1 MIFTRKLG
9 LTEEQMVEG
18 YLAHKWGG
26 TAALASD
33 HPYKDVAP
41 VFDNSPKLTPIVGQ
55 VGYDTVTRV
64 GLVGEWLFDD
74 NATPTT
80 IQDTSGNNHHGT
92 NVNGTFTSDTALGTG
107 NSLDFFGGNKYAWV
121 TTGGSETVFSGG
133 DAFTAAI
140 WYKRL
145 PDGDWETLMSK
156 RGESQG
162 GWKIAKMNTT
172 NLYFYTRGTQGGMEP
187 RTSNYSGTIDPS
199 DGQWHH
205 VAVVHGYQ
213 GTKQR
218 LYYDGVLVDEQ
229 SRSGTIQASN
239 GYALAFGARDD
250 ATNNGAISPAAYSKT
265 HIDDARYYNRAL
277 EGYEIKA
284 MTIRSN
290 KLISYVDTPY
300 SFQIPATQ
308 GPTSWTT
315 NSTLASKGLSLSN
328 TGLIT
333 GTPNSAGE
341 FSFPVT
347 VANSEGNM
355 TRTYQMNVKK
365 GSRTLTWGQTIAGLT
380 YGDANFT
387 LSATSPNSGG
397 ITYSSSDES
406 IIEVNGTLRTQH
418 TLEDGLVWYWNFD
431 DDLNGTS
438 NPVTATIGGMN
449 GTKGSEV
456 TVVAGKFGKAL
467 RFQGSNNNNS
477 KVDFGANSRTNFDG
491 VFSVSFWVKR
501 TGGYGGYGR
510 IIDNKSGN
518 SNPGFHIYFSTTN
531 DRLYTR
537 GTTQS
542 RYLRPT
548 SSWNS
553 QNWVHVVNTFNAQS
567 ATTSGRWKMYGD
579 GVFLGQND
587 IPKIQPGSANLHF
600 GRSTGGGNR
609 IVGDL
614 DDVRF
619 YDRELSGAEVNTLY
633 GSGNGDFVTVRTGN
647 KATIKKAGT
656 VTLSGYAPGTTNMYG
671 ATPISKS
678 VTVSKAPL
686 TVTGDDF
693 SINVGNSMPTLTSQT
708 TGWKNGDTNSSL
720 STQVSVTTN
729 ATNSGTAGTFYVRPG
744 GAASDKYVFTYVDG
758 QLIITNKTPQSIT
771 WNPDFSSAAINQII
785 DLNASASSNLPV
797 TYAVSDTSKA
807 ELAVTLQSN
816 LDSWWRLDETG
827 ATTIA
832 DSSGSG
838 SSSHTAVLIGS
849 DGSSNWSTGKFG
861 NALTLDGTNDYA
873 FTNGYK
879 GITGSNRRTLSLW
892 FKTSTANK
900 PLIQYGSAGTGTLFK
915 VSLNGSG
922 AAVVD
927 LGGVSITGGTGLANN
942 AWHHLAVTVP
952 HNGNSGGVKLY
963 VDGTASNGSG
973 TTAVNTSASNDLKIG
988 TDGSAYFTGQLDDVR
1003 LYNAELNATMISKV
1017 YGGGTG
1023 DFNRLQLKASGSFT
1037 VTASQAG
1044 DGSYAAAP
1052 DVTETLNIGKLN
1064 QTIAFSPIT
1073 DKSIGDFDFDPGAS
1087 ASSGLAVSYV
1097 SSAPLIASVEGTTAG
1112 SQKIKVRGA
1121 GSVTITASQAG
1132 DSAYNAAPDAN
1143 QTFTV
1148 GYFNLFANS
1157 LPGLK
1162 LWLDGNSVDSDHAT
1176 VDNIANGTAI
1186 GSWKDRSSSTN
1197 HAVQGT
1203 VSNRPT
1209 YVANG
1214 LNGKGVLS
1222 YTAGQSSDVTG
1233 DSSIRTIVTVL
1244 RQATAQTAATKPFG
1258 GNLFATTS
1266 AGKFGLQRQGS
1277 GMIDSGSSSKSYAVL
1292 TLQMASGNYAI
1303 YVNGVEKGT
1312 GTDPN
1317 VPAAFD
1323 KIGNDFAGEIAE
1335 VVAYDRAF
1343 NAGVR
1348 EKLEGYLAHKWGLT
1362 AQLPLT
1368 HTYIIAKPAFGG
1380 TQVLSFQPLSDKQVN
1395 QTVNLAVSADSGL
1408 SSFSYDSND
1417 STVVSFSGDVATGLK
1432 VGKVRITA
1440 TQAGDGNWLPATAYQ
1455 DWIVTATPRS
1465 DQTIT
1470 FASIPNKTAL
1480 SANFDLNASASSTLP
1495 VTFEVVS
1502 GSNVATVTSSG
1513 TVDVLGT
1520 GVATIRASQDG
1531 NASFN
1536 PAPTVEQT
1544 LTVSKAAQTLT
1555 FGSLTNQNLSAGTYT
1570 LSATASSGLGVSFAS
1585 SDSSVASI
1593 TGNVATLVAGGTVQI
1608 TASQGGNSIYD
1619 AATPVTQNLTIIDDT
1634 LQTQTIT
1641 WSQNLSSLSFGAADT
1656 NMTATASSNLPVTY
1670 TVTSGNSVVEVNGTM
1685 LKVLGSG
1692 SATITASQS
1701 GDGQFA
1707 AAPTVDKNV
1716 TVTKANQTI
1725 VTNANQ
1731 ASLPNLTKDSGDFEF
1746 APLIKSVKAGTT
1758 TSTGLAVSYASN
1770 NSNVVQVTGAGA
1782 RLKLVGGGT
1791 ATITASQAGDAGY
1804 NAATSKQFQVTVTE
1818 YSPYSNS
1825 LPGMVLW
1832 LDANDVNGDGL
1843 PETVSDFVSGGS
1855 SGVVSSWAD
1864 RSGSANNL
1872 AQSNVTKMPAYQVV
1886 NSKARISF
1894 DGTNDS
1900 LGKVFDSSN
1909 PLPNVLTGNPG
1920 GTVLIAADGSSNGR
1934 ILHVGS
1940 TAGTA
1945 NQVIALSSTGS
1956 FEYNQG
1962 NLSPF
1967 SNFTGLTVGAFRRAA
1982 GATRGEGEFFRFGAK
1997 QTMTAT
2003 NGSGS
2008 PSIPGT
2014 SSSVILGNGITGSGG
2029 NSHFGGKIHEVM
2041 YFSSELNDFAVRRLE
2056 GYLAWKWGAQASL
2069 VNGHP
2074 FKSSR
2079 PQFGGS
2085 QSITLAST
2093 NVPVDSTDSTPFMSI
2108 FDQPFELEGS
2118 FATSGLDLVYTTSN
2132 GSVLA
2137 VNSAGKLDPKA
2148 TGNVTVTVSQPG
2160 DSHFSAATARTFAMK
2175 IIGKR
2180 PQTLTFAEIGE
2191 TLVNQTLELNATASS
2206 GLTPTYT
2213 ITAGGSIASI
2223 SNGRNLSFSGTGSV
2237 TVRAVQDGND
2247 TYAATAPIDRT
2258 FAVKRPLT
2266 LVFDNIGTMGANQTF
2281 TANAV
2286 VRDGITGSPLTGGNA
2301 PTPNYSIV
2309 SGPASVSGSTVTCG
2323 SSSGSVVIRAIVTG
2337 ASFITTT
2344 AQKTFTVDASKN
2356 GQTIFL
2362 PSEQG
2367 GKGGLRDLP
2376 MSRRPIPI
2384 GKMFRSSSNLAVSVS
2399 LTNSPNNIAKIIGT
2413 GQNAVLVIAQ
2423 KTNNNA
2429 EKFTGFGGAD
2439 ELAITLQATQ
2449 AGNGSFHAAAP
2460 VERTFKIKKPGKDAF
2475 FEERRMDDRFDTKRN
2490 SFVSRMTA
2498 RKGISGEKAMRL
2510 FDSDNYDSDGDG
2522 ISNLMERAFGGD
2534 SLTNDSKSIMPRA
2547 IRKKDGYE
2555 YIVFS
2560 RFSDAYNSGDD
2571 KIEYIVET
2579 SRDLRT
2585 WFDTSSA
2592 EGAQLMGTPEDLGG
2606 GMERVVF
2613 RSKKTRT
2620 ADGNTRQ
2627 FIRVRVK
2634 AR

>member
-1 MIFTRKLG
+1 M
-9 LTEEQMVEG
+9 
-18 YLAHKWGG
+18 
-26 TAALASD
+26 
-33 HPYKDVAP
+33 
-41 VFDNSPKLTPIVGQ
+41 
-55 VGYDTVTRV
+55 
-64 GLVGEWLFDD
+64 
-74 NATPTT
+74 
-80 IQDTSGNNHHGT
+80 
-92 NVNGTFTSDTALGTG
+92 
-107 NSLDFFGGNKYAWV
+107 
-121 TTGGSETVFSGG
+121 
-133 DAFTAAI
+133 
-140 WYKRL
+140 
-145 PDGDWETLMSK
+145 
-156 RGESQG
+156 
-162 GWKIAKMNTT
+162 
-172 NLYFYTRGTQGGMEP
+172 
-187 RTSNYSGTIDPS
+187 
-199 DGQWHH
+199 
-205 VAVVHGYQ
+205 
-213 GTKQR
+213 
-218 LYYDGVLVDEQ
+218 
-229 SRSGTIQASN
+229 
-239 GYALAFGARDD
+239 
-250 ATNNGAISPAAYSKT
+250 
-265 HIDDARYYNRAL
+265 
-277 EGYEIKA
+277 
-284 MTIRSN
+284 
-290 KLISYVDTPY
+290 
-300 SFQIPATQ
+300 
-308 GPTSWTT
+308 
-315 NSTLASKGLSLSN
+315 
-328 TGLIT
+328 
-333 GTPNSAGE
+333 
-341 FSFPVT
+341 
-347 VANSEGNM
+347 
-355 TRTYQMNVKK
+355 
-365 GSRTLTWGQTIAGLT
+365 
-380 YGDANFT
+380 
-387 LSATSPNSGG
+387 
-397 ITYSSSDES
+397 
-406 IIEVNGTLRTQH
+406 
-418 TLEDGLVWYWNFD
+418 
-431 DDLNGTS
+431 
-438 NPVTATIGGMN
+438 
-449 GTKGSEV
+449 
-456 TVVAGKFGKAL
+456 
-467 RFQGSNNNNS
+467 
-477 KVDFGANSRTNFDG
+477 
-491 VFSVSFWVKR
+491 
-501 TGGYGGYGR
+501 
-510 IIDNKSGN
+510 
-518 SNPGFHIYFSTTN
+518 
-531 DRLYTR
+531 
-537 GTTQS
+537 
-542 RYLRPT
+542 
-548 SSWNS
+548 
-553 QNWVHVVNTFNAQS
+553 
-567 ATTSGRWKMYGD
+567 
-579 GVFLGQND
+579 
-587 IPKIQPGSANLHF
+587 
-600 GRSTGGGNR
+600 
-609 IVGDL
+609 
-614 DDVRF
+614 
-619 YDRELSGAEVNTLY
+619 
-633 GSGNGDFVTVRTGN
+633 
-647 KATIKKAGT
+647 
-656 VTLSGYAPGTTNMYG
+656 
-671 ATPISKS
+671 
-678 VTVSKAPL
+678 
-686 TVTGDDF
+686 
-693 SINVGNSMPTLTSQT
+693 
-708 TGWKNGDTNSSL
+708 
-720 STQVSVTTN
+720 
-729 ATNSGTAGTFYVRPG
+729 
-744 GAASDKYVFTYVDG
+744 
-758 QLIITNKTPQSIT
+758 
-771 WNPDFSSAAINQII
+771 
-785 DLNASASSNLPV
+785 
-797 TYAVSDTSKA
+797 
-807 ELAVTLQSN
+807 
-816 LDSWWRLDETG
+816 
-827 ATTIA
+827 
-832 DSSGSG
+832 
-838 SSSHTAVLIGS
+838 
-849 DGSSNWSTGKFG
+849 
-861 NALTLDGTNDYA
+861 
-873 FTNGYK
+873 
-879 GITGSNRRTLSLW
+879 
-892 FKTSTANK
+892 
-900 PLIQYGSAGTGTLFK
+900 
-915 VSLNGSG
+915 
-922 AAVVD
+922 VD

-952 HNGNSGGVKLY
+952 HSGNSGGVKLY

-1470 FASIPNKTAL
+1470 FAAIPNKTAL

-1585 SDSSVASI
+1585 SDASVASI

-1746 APLIKSVKAGTT
+1746 TPLIKSVKAGTT

-1894 DGTNDS
+1894 DGNNDS

-2399 LTNSPNNIAKIIGT
+2399 LTNNPNNIAKIIGT